1 MTLAA
6 LAHTHPRVIDWG
18 IQLDRAPAAG
28 WLALQT
34 AALAPHWIWMV
45 QRLRDGSDDPLGLL
59 ALAALAI
66 LTWRL
71 RRELRPAPR
80 LGWLSVAAFGTV
92 AATLLR
98 TGAGPLPSLPPLAV
112 GLVAV
117 LALACGLLAFLPKR
131 VAALPV
137 AGLAVLA
144 LPLLSSLQFYAG
156 YPLRVLMA
164 EASRWL
170 LAPGFSVVREGSS
183 LLVDG
188 QMVIVD
194 APCSGVQMVWL
205 GYFTCCIVA
214 LWAGRD
220 DRGFLARL
228 PAVGLLVLAGNIVR
242 NSVLVALEGTGH
254 APPPWLHDAFGL
266 VLLAL
271 VCGGIA
277 GVMARITSTATGGRR
292 VDHAL

>member
-1 MTLAA
+1 MTLAT

-28 WLALQT
+28 SLALQA
-34 AALAPHWIWMV
+34 AALGPHWIWMV

-59 ALAALAI
+59 ALAALAV
-66 LTWRL
+66 LTWSL
-71 RRELRPAPR
+71 RSELRPAPR
-80 LGWLSVAAFGTV
+80 LGWLSVATFGTL

-98 TGAGPLPSLPPLAV
+98 TGAGPLPSLPPLAA
-112 GLVAV
+112 GLIAV
-117 LALACGLLAFLPKR
+117 LALACGLLAFVPKR

-137 AGLAVLA
+137 AGLAMLA

-156 YPLRVLMA
+156 YPLRVLTA

-170 LAPGFSVVREGSS
+170 LAPSFNMVREGTS
-183 LLVDG
+183 LLVNG
-188 QMVIVD
+188 QLVIVD
-194 APCSGVQMVWL
+194 APCSGVQMVWF
-205 GYFTCCIVA
+205 GYFTACVVG
-214 LWAGRD
+214 LWVGRD
-220 DRGFLARL
+220 GRGFLARL

-254 APPPWLHDAFGL
+254 ALAPWLHDAFGL

-271 VCGGIA
+271 VCAGIA
-277 GVMARITSTATGGRR
+277 WVMAHITPTGGRR
-292 VDHAL
+292 VDHVL